1 MTACFIV
8 RAQIVDAEVKEAF
21 DRWYQDEH
29 LPDALEA
36 FNARRAWRGW
46 SEVDANVHYAVYE
59 FDDLKTARAIPDSD
73 ALKRLVVEFDRRW
86 GDRVTRRREIV
97 DAVQTIGS

>member
-8 RAQIVDAEVKEAF
+8 RAQVVDANLRNDF

-29 LPDALEA
+29 LPQALEA

-46 SEVDANVHYAVYE
+46 SEVDASLHYAFYQ
-59 FDDLKTARAIPDSD
+59 FDHVTQARAIADSA
-73 ALKRLVVEFDRRW
+73 ALERLAIAFDRRW
-86 GDRVTRRREIV
+86 GENVTRSREIV
-97 DAVQTIGS
+97 EAVQSIDA